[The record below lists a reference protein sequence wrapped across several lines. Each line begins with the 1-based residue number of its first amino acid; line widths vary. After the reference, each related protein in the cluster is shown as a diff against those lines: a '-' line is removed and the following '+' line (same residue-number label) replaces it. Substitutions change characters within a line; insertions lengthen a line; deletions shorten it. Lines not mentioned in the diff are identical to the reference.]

1 MTSPPKPQVLEAIEV
16 HDKLPPSE
24 RGTRLVQPRNDNK
37 LVKKNERVGEKD
49 LGAGAIVAEM
59 LALEESLLPLLKVVP
74 PPPPPPPPPHRP
86 MTTIIHVPH
95 RRRAPRGSPTPMC
108 GGSGARA

>member
-1 MTSPPKPQVLEAIEV
+1 MLEAIEV

-24 RGTRLVQPRNDNK
+24 RGTRLVQPRNDNR

-59 LALEESLLPLLKVVP
+59 LALEESLLPLLKVMP
-74 PPPPPPPPPHRP
+74 PPSPHRP
-86 MTTIIHVPH
+86 MTTIVHVLH
-95 RRRAPRGSPTPMC
+95 RRRAPRGSPTPTC
-108 GGSGARA
+108 GASGARA

>member
-16 HDKLPPSE
+16 HHKLPPSE

-74 PPPPPPPPPHRP
+74 PPPPPP
-86 MTTIIHVPH
+86 
-95 RRRAPRGSPTPMC
+95 S
-108 GGSGARA
+108 